1 MISRRVLMILVTV
14 AVVFPLAIVV
24 VLAAARLLDAM
35 QDTAAATVLDRIVLA
50 VAILWALDLVCL
62 LLAIGINAL
71 GSPPGSGE
79 S

>member
-1 MISRRVLMILVTV
+1 MISRRVLLILVTV
-14 AVVFPLAIVV
+14 AVVFPLVIVV

-71 GSPPGSGE
+71 GSGPGSGE